1 MTEQPDDPG
10 RTDPPYS
17 GQMGSHPGGEDAPG
31 AGYSGGPY
39 PGASQEP
46 YQRQP
51 MNTLQPAV
59 PTGPPQ
65 PMSPVPYE
73 APVDTD
79 GMYKDGIGYGLWCL
93 WLFGLAGVHRIYM
106 GKYGSGILYLLTW
119 GLFGIGQF
127 VDLFRMK
134 GLIKDANIR
143 EGYLPHPRLARRMQQ
158 SQPGPAPVAAAQS
171 QSLPPGR
178 INVQQQLL
186 KAAQSNGGALTVTQG
201 VVTTGLTFEQV
212 EEILREMVAKGY
224 VDVDNAPNSGVV
236 VYRFPELSGP
246 FN

>member
-1 MTEQPDDPG
+1 MNEQPNDQGP
-10 RTDPPYS
+10 TPPPYGGPPS
-17 GQMGSHPGGEDAPG
+17 GMHPGAASHQG
-31 AGYSGGPY
+31 GGPT
-39 PGASQEP
+39 GAPQHGP
-46 YQRQP
+46 YYAP
-51 MNTLQPAV
+51 HAAPNPPAPV
-59 PTGPPQ
+59 TPPQ
-65 PMSPVPYE
+65 PLGLQVTPDP
-73 APVDTD
+73 PDPD
-79 GMYKDGIGYGLWCL
+79 GMYKEGIGYGLWCL

-106 GKYGSGILYLLTW
+106 GKYGTGILFLLTW

-143 EGYLPHPRLARRMQQ
+143 EGYLPHPRLARRLQAQ
-158 SQPGPAPVAAAQS
+158 AQS
-171 QSLPPGR
+171 AHGSGGGHLGALPPGR
-178 INVQQQLL
+178 VNVQQVLL
-186 KAAQSNGGALTVTQG
+186 KAAQANGGALTVTQG

-236 VYRFPELSGP
+236 VYRFPELAGP

>member
-1 MTEQPDDPG
+1 MTEQPDNQGPMH
-10 RTDPPYS
+10 PPYGG
-17 GQMGSHPGGEDAPG
+17 GQRDPRPGGEAGSG
-31 AGYSGGPY
+31 AGPSGAPY
-39 PGASQEP
+39 PGGSQQP
-46 YQRQP
+46 YQQPP

-65 PMSPVPYE
+65 PMAPVQE
-73 APVDTD
+73 APPDTD
-79 GMYKDGIGYGLWCL
+79 GMYKEGIGYGLWCL

-134 GLIKDANIR
+134 GLVKDANIR
-143 EGYLPHPRLARRMQQ
+143 EGYLPHPRLARRMQ
-158 SQPGPAPVAAAQS
+158 GPTAPPPVTASQS

-178 INVQQQLL
+178 VNVQQQLL
-186 KAAQSNGGALTVTQG
+186 KAAQANGGALTVTQG

>member
-1 MTEQPDDPG
+1 MTEQPDNQGP
-10 RTDPPYS
+10 THPPYGG
-17 GQMGSHPGGEDAPG
+17 GQGGSQPGGAGQPG
-31 AGYSGGPY
+31 GSPSGAPY
-39 PGASQEP
+39 PGGSQQT
-46 YQRQP
+46 YQPEP

-65 PMSPVPYE
+65 PM
-73 APVDTD
+73 APVQEPPAEVD
-79 GMYKDGIGYGLWCL
+79 GMYKEGIGYGLWCL

-134 GLIKDANIR
+134 GLVKDANIR
-143 EGYLPHPRLARRMQQ
+143 EGYLPHPRLARRLQGQ
-158 SQPGPAPVAAAQS
+158 STPAPVTTSQS
-171 QSLPPGR
+171 QSLPPAR